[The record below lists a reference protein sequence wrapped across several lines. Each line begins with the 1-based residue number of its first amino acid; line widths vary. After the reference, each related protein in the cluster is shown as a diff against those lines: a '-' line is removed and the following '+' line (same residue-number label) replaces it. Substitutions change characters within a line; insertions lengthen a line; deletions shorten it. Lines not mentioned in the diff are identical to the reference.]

1 MNPLLNAYNY
11 QIKKLTEEINF
22 LRNQNIS
29 LLSYLNEGFDYPEG
43 YEIAQGPSGTQLP
56 PGFKP
61 LLPGQENN
69 PFTFPGGELFN
80 RPGLRGRGRFLQRV
94 WKKFTT
100 SGHNDPEVL
109 LGDYLRYNFNRIFDI
124 LGNMTE
130 SQWRQVLEYMR
141 SRGID
146 VDAMTLQQ
154 LMQFF
159 DSPAIRAIYNPGAM
173 RRFGKWL
180 KKGVTWLY
188 NNKYVRWSAIL
199 LAIIAASWRAFGF
212 SSEEEFNEA
221 LQRWIDSGSQ
231 EPPDWATEWGN
242 QNGSWDSLP
251 PPDPDFDLGVPV
263 LNDTDSIPSMLPPN
277 STLPTAPELPGGGGG
292 GFGGPRPIDPTQMG
306 M

>member
-1 MNPLLNAYNY
+1 MNPLLNACNY

-43 YEIAQGPSGTQLP
+43 YEIAQGPSGNQLP
-56 PGFKP
+56 PGVKP
-61 LLPGQENN
+61 LLPGQVNN
-69 PFTFPGGELFN
+69 PFTFPGSELFN
-80 RPGLRGRGRFLQRV
+80 RPGLRARGRFLQRL

-100 SGHNDPEVL
+100 PGHNDPEVL

-124 LGNMTE
+124 LGNMTA
-130 SQWRQVLEYMR
+130 SQWSEVLKYFR

-146 VDAMTLQQ
+146 LDALTLNQ
-154 LMQFF
+154 LMQLF
-159 DSPAIRAIYNPGAM
+159 DSPAVRAIYNPGAM
-173 RRFGKWL
+173 RRFGKWI
-180 KKGVTWLY
+180 KKGATWLY

-251 PPDPDFDLGVPV
+251 PPDPDFDPGVPV
-263 LNDTDSIPSMLPPN
+263 LDDTDSIPSMLPPN
-277 STLPTAPELPGGGGG
+277 STSPTAPQLPGGGGG
-292 GFGGPRPIDPTQMG
+292 GFGPRPIDPTQMG